1 MEEDATKNDD
11 PGVPDPSAAVRLS
24 GDGIRYPG
32 LMPNAEEARR
42 LSQGF
47 LKRLAAFSYKKC
59 APYAWVLF
67 VGGTG
72 TGKSTL
78 FNAFCGKPLSETGVE
93 RPKTRGPIVYAHQ
106 SCTIEK
112 GFPFPSIRLERH
124 SSTDT
129 PGGPL
134 GGSPGD
140 LLVLEHGREEWSHL
154 VAVDTPD
161 LDSVEARNREV
172 AEDLYFLSDAV
183 VFVASQEKYADEIPH
198 RFLSRAIREQTPYFF
213 LLNKADKC
221 LDEEVLGTLAS
232 QGIPLEKD
240 RLWRIPYLPMRLEEG
255 IAGDPGFRSFVD
267 TLSREILTGDV
278 AGFRK
283 RHIKRRARDLQVR
296 LNRLLTVLEGEKE
309 ASRKWLARLETVYQ
323 RASHDLIKRETERFM
338 SESRGHVRAEIRRL
352 FARYDVLAGPRRFIR
367 GFVLAPFRL
376 FGFLEEKAQ
385 KDHRGALVKVR
396 DHIDLTVVETVIDRF
411 NRLVLEELSPPDTHS
426 PLFSALR
433 RQGLVLDDGEIRQRI
448 LEGQDRLAQWLEQTF
463 QKLVQGI
470 PKSKEWGL
478 YSTSVLWGILIVVFE
493 IVVGGGFSV
502 LDAVLDSA
510 IAPFVT
516 KGSVELFA
524 YHEIQQL
531 GRQLASRYRD
541 GLLDVVREQRDR
553 YQACLEA
560 LMTPE
565 ETLRS
570 LKEIRTA
577 LASEAGDGT

>member
-1 MEEDATKNDD
+1 LGKNVTNNDD
-11 PGVPDPSAAVRLS
+11 PGVPDPAAAAGLS
-24 GDGIRYPG
+24 GDGIRYAG
-32 LMPNAEEARR
+32 LMPNAEETRR
-42 LSQGF
+42 LSQDF
-47 LKRLAAFSYKKC
+47 LKRLAAFSYKKR

-78 FNAFCGKPLSETGVE
+78 FNAFCGKPLSQTGVE
-93 RPKTRGPIVYAHQ
+93 RPKTQGPVVYAHHG
-106 SCTIEK
+106 CAIEK
-112 GFPFPSIRLERH
+112 GFPFRSIRLERR
-124 SSTDT
+124 SSTDES
-129 PGGPL
+129 GGPL
-134 GGSPGD
+134 GGWPGD
-140 LLVLEHGREEWSHL
+140 LLILEHCREEWSHL
-154 VAVDTPD
+154 VVVDTPD
-161 LDSVEARNREV
+161 LDSVEARNREIT
-172 AEDLYFLSDAV
+172 EDLYLLSDVV

-198 RFLSRAIREQTPYFF
+198 RFLSRAIREQTPNFF
-213 LLNKADKC
+213 LLNKVDKC
-221 LDEEVLGTLAS
+221 LAEEVLGTLAS

-240 RLWRIPYLPMRLEEG
+240 RLWRIPYLPAGIEEG
-255 IAGDPGFRSFVD
+255 IAGDPDFRSFVVA
-267 TLSREILTGDV
+267 LSREILTGDV
-278 AGFRK
+278 TGFREK
-283 RHIKRRARDLQVR
+283 HLKRRARDLEVR
-296 LNRLLTVLEGEKE
+296 LNRLLTVLEEEEE
-309 ASRKWLARLETVYQ
+309 ASRKWLARLEAVYQ

-367 GFVLAPFRL
+367 AVVLAPFRL
-376 FGFLEEKAQ
+376 FGLLEEKAQ
-385 KDHRGALVKVR
+385 KDTQGSLLKVR
-396 DHIDLTVVETVIDRF
+396 DHVDLTVVETAIERF
-411 NRLVLEELSPPDTHS
+411 SRLVLEELSPPDAHS

-433 RQGLVLDDGEIRQRI
+433 EPGVVLDDGEIRQRI
-448 LEGQDRLAQWLEQTF
+448 TQAQDRLAQWLQQTF

-524 YHEIQQL
+524 YHEIQQI
-531 GRQLASRYRD
+531 GRELASRYRD

-553 YQACLEA
+553 YQTCLEA

-565 ETLRS
+565 ETLQS
-570 LKEIRTA
+570 LKEMRTA